1 MVIIIV
7 SREFTISG
15 FRLVAAEQGIV
26 IAASYWGK
34 FKTTFQMIAVV
45 LMILNIKALGLVTDL
60 MVWAAL
66 ILTVVSLVDYVA
78 KNHKIL
84 TEGTM

>member
-1 MVIIIV
+1 
-7 SREFTISG
+7 
-15 FRLVAAEQGIV
+15 
-26 IAASYWGK
+26 
-34 FKTTFQMIAVV
+34 MIAVV

-60 MVWAAL
+60 MVWVAL